1 MIILYHGS
9 GAGDFGILPG
19 GLPAAETRAL
29 LSKVT
34 RVLRGRGE
42 ERAVQILAAS
52 TFEIDA
58 ADNHF
63 NDDFYVLRTVV
74 PLARYEELRSTQSD
88 PEMRAA
94 FRVIAEVIG
103 ELQGPYIRFIVAE
116 TDLEAKPAPAPAAGL
131 SETEINKLVYK
142 YIGVEGGY
150 LEGFSGKSHHEFY
163 IDLDLPINPYDY
175 TGTTRERFI
184 AILKDAI
191 PSVQATIL
199 DGILR
204 RYPVGSSSRRTQELH
219 DQISHWLFRLRGT
232 PVVESPNLRTT
243 SAVVER
249 ALRDIEDL
257 LRASG
262 GAPSSVDRAHTALH
276 GYLRAAC
283 SECGLTISETETL
296 TTLLKRLRE
305 SHPNLR
311 DLGPRPDDMMRVLRA
326 LSTIVDAL
334 NPLRN
339 QASVAHPN
347 ETLLPQPEAMLVVNA
362 VRTILHYLDSKLR
375 PTSETTP
382 KKIPGA

>member
-1 MIILYHGS
+1 M
-9 GAGDFGILPG
+9 
-19 GLPAAETRAL
+19 
-29 LSKVT
+29 
-34 RVLRGRGE
+34 
-42 ERAVQILAAS
+42 
-52 TFEIDA
+52 
-58 ADNHF
+58 
-63 NDDFYVLRTVV
+63 LRTVV
-74 PLARYEELRSTQSD
+74 PLARYEELRSTQRD

-103 ELQGPYIRFIVAE
+103 ELQGPYIRFIVAV

-150 LEGFSGKSHHEFY
+150 LGDFSYKNHREFY
-163 IDLDLPINPYDY
+163 IDLDLPINPDDY
-175 TGTTRERFI
+175 TGPTTRERFI
-184 AILKDAI
+184 AILKDVT

-204 RYPVGSSSRRTQELH
+204 RYPVESSSRRAQELH
-219 DQISHWLFRLRGT
+219 DQILHWIFRLRGT

-249 ALRDIEDL
+249 ALHDIEDL

-283 SECGLTISETETL
+283 SEVGLTISETETL
-296 TTLLKRLRE
+296 TVLLKRLRE

-326 LSTIVDAL
+326 LSAIVDAL

-339 QASVAHPN
+339 QASIAHPN
-347 ETLLPQPEAMLVVNA
+347 ETLLPQPEAMLVINA

-375 PTSETTP
+375 PTSGTTP
-382 KKIPGA
+382 

>member
-1 MIILYHGS
+1 MITLYLGS
-9 GAGDFGILPG
+9 GAGDFEILPG
-19 GLPAAETRAL
+19 GLPAAETQAL
-29 LSKVT
+29 LSKVI
-34 RVLRGRGE
+34 RVLRVRGE
-42 ERAVQILAAS
+42 ERAVEILTAS
-52 TFEIDA
+52 TFEIDEA
-58 ADNHF
+58 TNHF
-63 NDDFYVLRTVV
+63 NDDFHVLRTVV

-103 ELQGPYIRFIVAE
+103 ELQGPYIRFIVAVA
-116 TDLEAKPAPAPAAGL
+116 D
-131 SETEINKLVYK
+131 
-142 YIGVEGGY
+142 
-150 LEGFSGKSHHEFY
+150 
-163 IDLDLPINPYDY
+163 
-175 TGTTRERFI
+175 
-184 AILKDAI
+184 
-191 PSVQATIL
+191 
-199 DGILR
+199 
-204 RYPVGSSSRRTQELH
+204 
-219 DQISHWLFRLRGT
+219 LRGT

-243 SAVVER
+243 SALVER

-276 GYLRAAC
+276 GHLRLAC
-283 SECGLTISETETL
+283 RECGLTVSETDTL

-326 LSTIVDAL
+326 LSKIVDAL

-339 QASVAHPN
+339 HASVAHPN

-382 KKIPGA
+382 